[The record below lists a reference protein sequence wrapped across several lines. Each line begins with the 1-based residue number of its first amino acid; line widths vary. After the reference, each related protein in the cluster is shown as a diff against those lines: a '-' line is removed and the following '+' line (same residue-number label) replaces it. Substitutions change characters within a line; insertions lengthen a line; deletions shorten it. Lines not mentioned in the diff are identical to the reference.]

1 MNKRWVLKKDDGTV
15 AYAVLRGD
23 APEKDELERLFGIE
37 KGYGLTAE
45 RWGDEVRIINYYRA
59 DTVAA
64 LPVLSVTDTEEEPLY
79 TLTPINE

>member
-1 MNKRWVLKKDDGTV
+1 MKGFLKR
-15 AYAVLRGD
+15 YAG
-23 APEKDELERLFGIE
+23 ALFIA
-37 KGYGLTAE
+37 LTIAVVVFIAMRE
-45 RWGDEVRIINYYRA
+45 GNWA